1 MASSASYKHNHFWQL
16 ISRLIPIILF
26 LAGYLIVPRFA
37 NDEQFRMLIFIGI
50 NALLALGLNLLIGYA
65 GQISLGHAAFF
76 GIGAYTSAILTVQPV
91 QADVIPGLAYGLG
104 IIIGCAMLMSLTGI
118 NGWRLA
124 VGIAVLIL
132 LSWLIRL
139 VSMPVFAR
147 YIVYMACMAGF
158 GAAVRAGWL
167 KCAVSGFGAI
177 FGTYFCASS
186 LQRILANGGA
196 SPWSAMLVG
205 IVLTSVIS
213 YLIGAQ
219 VLRLKGHYLAM
230 GTLGFGM
237 IVEIVFRQWTAV
249 TGGSSDGIYG
259 IPGIEIINRLP
270 MCVRGFLGMTSGKTA
285 EAMAGVQEY
294 FYLVWAFVFIA
305 LIIVTNIV
313 RSRVG
318 RAMMSVHGS
327 EIAAESLGVDTER
340 FKVQTFVFS
349 AGLAS
354 LAGSLYAHNAGIGY
368 INPSEFGLMT
378 SIQMMVMVVV
388 GGMASVWGSI
398 IGAGVIQILKTWLLT
413 VERSDIRLYG
423 LEIKGLDPIV
433 FGAVLVI
440 VMIVLPQGVVKGV
453 SDGVSSAVRYIFRR
467 SRQAG
472 KEGSTG

>member
-1 MASSASYKHNHFWQL
+1 MTSYKYRQNHFWQYTKNL
-16 ISRLIPIILF
+16 TPFILF
-26 LAGYLIVPRFA
+26 LAGYLIVPRYA

-50 NALLALGLNLLIGYA
+50 NAMLALGLNLLMGYA

-76 GIGAYTSAILTVQPV
+76 GIGAYTSAILTIQPI

-104 IIIGCAMLMSLTGI
+104 IVVGCAMLMSLTGI

-124 VGIAVLIL
+124 VGIAALIL

-139 VSMPVFAR
+139 VPMPVFAR
-147 YIVYMACMAGF
+147 YIVFIAGMAGF
-158 GAAVRAGWL
+158 GAAVKAGWW
-167 KCAVSGFGAI
+167 KCAISGIVTVFVI
-177 FGTYFCASS
+177 FFCGSS
-186 LQRILANGGA
+186 LRGILENGGT
-196 SPWSAMLVG
+196 SPWNAMLVG
-205 IVLTSVIS
+205 IILTSVIA

-237 IVEIVFRQWTAV
+237 IIEIVFRQWTSV

-259 IPGIEIINRLP
+259 IPGIEIVNKLP
-270 MCVRGFLGMTSGKTA
+270 VCVRGFLGMTSGKTA

-294 FYLVWAFVFIA
+294 FYLVWALVFVAIIIA
-305 LIIVTNIV
+305 TNIV

-340 FKVQTFVFS
+340 FKVQTFVLS

-378 SIQMMVMVVV
+378 SIQMVVMVVV

-398 IGAGVIQILKTWLLT
+398 AGAGVIQILKTWLLT
-413 VERSDIRLYG
+413 IERSDIKLYG

-440 VMIVLPQGVVKGV
+440 VMIVLPQGVARGL
-453 SDGVSSAVRYIFRR
+453 SDGVSSAVRLVFRR
-467 SRQAG
+467 SKHSG
-472 KEGSTG
+472 KEGAAGQ